1 MEVLGIRFCAVAEEA
16 QEMAEFFTKGLG
28 LPERDLGGGE
38 GFHGAVIPAGTSW
51 IEIWQKAAD
60 MPVGLMLQIVVDDA
74 DAVAATAKQNGID
87 VQGPM
92 EAHGEKIYFA
102 IAPGGLSV
110 SFQQVLGEPAGDT

>member
-1 MEVLGIRFCAVAEEA
+1 MNVLGIRFCAVAEEA
-16 QEMAEFFTKGLG
+16 QQMANFFTQGLG

-38 GFHGAVIPAGTSW
+38 DFHGAVIPAGTRW
-51 IEIWQKAAD
+51 IEIWQKSAD

-74 DAVAATAKQNGID
+74 DVVAATAKENGID

-102 IAPGGLSV
+102 VAPGGLSI
-110 SFQQVLGEPAGDT
+110 SFQEVLEAPE

>member
-1 MEVLGIRFCAVAEEA
+1 MEVLGIRFCAVAGEA
-16 QEMAEFFTKGLG
+16 QEMADFFTKGLG
-28 LPERDLGGGE
+28 LPERDLEAGDE
-38 GFHGAVIPAGTSW
+38 FHGAVIPAGTSW

-74 DAVAATAKQNGID
+74 DAVAATAKKNGID

-102 IAPGGLSV
+102 VAPGGLSV
-110 SFQQVLGEPAGDT
+110 SFQQVIEQPG